1 MNDPADDSP
10 APVPSLPCATIVYRL
25 LLKRDWIDPDT
36 GAPQPAAFYRRTRP
50 DGQPAEEGLSVF
62 LAEKCSVDEARF
74 KMDRVRGVASLHV
87 GRIRDLPEH
96 LDVFADADDEQHAE
110 IRGMPTPVEDLD
122 RARRIALLL
131 AEQARR
137 IWPT

>member
-62 LAEKCSVDEARF
+62 IAEKCSVDEA
-74 KMDRVRGVASLHV
+74 KSSPIWYDYWRGFRIGFAVVGKAGGEFCHDKSSQYRETVSRSNNELYASLTFALR
-87 GRIRDLPEH
+87 GS
-96 LDVFADADDEQHAE
+96 FADS
-110 IRGMPTPVEDLD
+110 
-122 RARRIALLL
+122 
-131 AEQARR
+131 
-137 IWPT
+137 